1 MQNTEVKI
9 LAIIYI
15 GLGSSWIE
23 GIDENKTA
31 LECAKMCKMD
41 WEHLFKFKRKHK
53 FAVNIFDISKLG
65 TRGWVARQNGVW
77 IYKTKEQIP
86 HKKTIWVTA

>member
-1 MQNTEVKI
+1 MNKKLYIKKNIHRKEVTMQNTEVKI

-41 WEHLFKFKRKHK
+41 WEHFKELIMCLYFWCQT
-53 FAVNIFDISKLG
+53 FLPIIFMVEK
-65 TRGWVARQNGVW
+65 GVH
-77 IYKTKEQIP
+77 TF
-86 HKKTIWVTA
+86 